1 MAGIEN
7 FLFWTCETRFFVFLS
22 PPLLSLCHS
31 LFSGYIIYMHYT
43 LAGREEK
50 KLLNQGL
57 VNIYL
62 CEKGENLCKPRP
74 PFFCPGKDH
83 KLFFS
88 LDFFEFRKKN
98 FRLFLS
104 CSKSTSNSI
113 FSQFFHPLDR
123 FFWFLFS
130 SFLNSQGQKVF
141 FLVKFSRLLSLLYT
155 KECV

>member
-1 MAGIEN
+1 MKQD
-7 FLFWTCETRFFVFLS
+7 FSFFFS
-22 PPLLSLCHS
+22 PPPFSLCHS

-62 CEKGENLCKPRP
+62 CEKGKNLCKPRP

-88 LDFFEFRKKN
+88 LDFFEFRKKKIFACFYYVKNLLQIQYSAN
-98 FRLFLS
+98 FFVLWTGFFCFFFLLLFLIP
-104 CSKSTSNSI
+104 KAKK
-113 FSQFFHPLDR
+113 FF
-123 FFWFLFS
+123 F
-130 SFLNSQGQKVF
+130 
-141 FLVKFSRLLSLLYT
+141 
-155 KECV
+155 C